1 MLKRIQLLFQIIRV
15 RDWAKNIVILFPL
28 IFSGKVLSFKVEQSS
43 EILINIS
50 SFLLLTSIVY
60 ILNDIK
66 DIPQDALN
74 PHKSKRPIASGEVS
88 VAHALVIVICL
99 LSGIL
104 INLFLFGFNFLE
116 YYIFY
121 FLNNIIYNFYLKKIN
136 IVNSLSIAFGFL
148 IRLFFGAELSNVPLE
163 PWLIVLVL
171 LGTFLLSLIKK
182 LSDKKNMIGV
192 DKLLKQDYLFINSSI
207 ICMVIVYTIHFY
219 FSVEFN
225 IINQLISSL
234 LFVLTLLIIRRN
246 IKKITH
252 SIDTFQIL
260 SMDSNLIISLFL
272 WFTHYYFYR
281 YL

>member
-1 MLKRIQLLFQIIRV
+1 MLKRIQLLFQIIRI
-15 RDWAKNIVILFPL
+15 RDWAKNIVILLPL

-66 DIPQDALN
+66 DIPQDTLN
-74 PHKSKRPIASGEVS
+74 PHKNKRPIASGEIS
-88 VAHALVIVICL
+88 VAYALVIIICL
-99 LSGIL
+99 FSGIL

-252 SIDTFQIL
+252 SIDTFQIF
-260 SMDSNLIISLFL
+260 SMDSNFMISLFI

-281 YL
+281 YI

>member
-15 RDWAKNIVILFPL
+15 RDWAKNIVILLPL

-74 PHKSKRPIASGEVS
+74 PHKNKRPIASGEVS
-88 VAHALVIVICL
+88 VAYALVIIICL
-99 LSGIL
+99 FSGIL

-121 FLNNIIYNFYLKKIN
+121 LLNNIIYNFYLKKIN

-207 ICMVIVYTIHFY
+207 ICMFIVYTIHFY
-219 FSVEFN
+219 FTVEFN

-246 IKKITH
+246 IKKLLIAL
-252 SIDTFQIL
+252 IL
-260 SMDSNLIISLFL
+260 FK
-272 WFTHYYFYR
+272 
-281 YL
+281 YLVWIQTL